1 MYNWQNK
8 TIFIANLFNVLP
20 DLFLYIFNLS
30 EPQSQQELANV
41 GCSFHISSDFTF
53 NFKKFKLKLI

>member
-8 TIFIANLFNVLP
+8 IIFIVNLFNVLP
-20 DLFLYIFNLS
+20 DFFLYIFNLS
-30 EPQSQQELANV
+30 ELQSQKEFANV
-41 GCSFHISSDFTF
+41 GCSFHINSDFTF